1 MTKAAWI
8 GLGVMGAP
16 MAGFLSQ
23 KPDVDLTVYNR
34 TATKAE
40 TWLQKYQ
47 PNGNTLTSAPTPAEA
62 ASSCDFVFS
71 CIGNDDD
78 LREVTIGEHGAFNT
92 MSEGTV
98 FTDHSTT
105 SATVAVEI
113 AEKAAE
119 RGISFLDAP
128 VTGGQKGAENGT
140 LSIMVGGDK
149 SALEK
154 ASPLIDTY
162 SKAIRHIGKNGNGQ
176 KTKMVNQI
184 AIAGVVQG
192 LAEAVN
198 FAKRADLDIDAVLA
212 VITKGAA
219 QSWQMENSGKS
230 MYEGEF
236 DFGFAIDL
244 MKKDLGICIDE
255 AERNGASLPFATQVE
270 NFFGDVQAMGGGR
283 WDITSLIKR
292 LED

>member
-1 MTKAAWI
+1 
-8 GLGVMGAP
+8 MGFP
-16 MAGFLSQ
+16 MAGYLSQ
-23 KPDVDLTVYNR
+23 KGDVDLTVYNR
-34 TATKAE
+34 TAAKAE
-40 TWLQKYQ
+40 GWMQKYQ
-47 PNGNTLTSAPTPAEA
+47 PNGNALTSAPTPAEA
-62 ASSCDFVFS
+62 ARGCDFVFS

-78 LREVTIGEHGAFNT
+78 LREVTIGEHGAFNA
-92 MSEGTV
+92 MSEGSV

-105 SATVAVEI
+105 SATVAIEI
-113 AEKAAE
+113 ADKAAE

-149 SALEK
+149 SALDK

-162 SKAIRHIGKNGNGQ
+162 SKAIRHIGESGSGQ

-192 LAEAVN
+192 LVEAIN

-212 VITKGAA
+212 VITKGAV

-255 AERNGASLPFATQVE
+255 AKSNGASLPFATQVE
-270 NFFGDVQAMGGGR
+270 DFFGDVQAMGGGR

-292 LED
+292 LES